1 MKLKNNGIQ
10 ILPIPK
16 IEDPRGNLSVIE
28 NDIVPFDIKRVYYLY
43 DVPSGSERGGHA
55 HKELQEFLVAL
66 SGSFDVARNLGIE
79 KSTGKLIAF
88 LDADDY
94 WFPNHLQELAHLYSD
109 FPDCGIYCSR
119 YKIKTAKNH
128 FQTPYY
134 KGIDQS
140 FKGIIKDYF
149 TSNMPFRITWTS
161 SLAISKEILEKSG
174 SFTPGITNSQDLELW
189 TKIGIQYPVAVNN
202 TITAIYNN
210 AIHNSLAK
218 KNMSS
223 MQLMNFE
230 QFKTSEQENPSLK
243 KFLDLYR
250 IEYGFKY
257 YVAGYKEKSDF
268 YLKNADKK
276 NISSKIQFLLK
287 LTPFCLHFLFK
298 ANSFLKKCGINFSVY
313 N

>member
-1 MKLKNNGIQ
+1 MVFFSVVIPLYNKANYIESTLKSVLDQTFTDYEIIVINDGSTDESEAVVHQFNDKRIQ
-10 ILPIPK
+10 IFHQK
-16 IEDPRGNLSVIE
+16 NQGVS
-28 NDIVPFDIKRVYYLY
+28 
-43 DVPSGSERGGHA
+43 
-55 HKELQEFLVAL
+55 
-66 SGSFDVARNLGIE
+66 VARNLGIE

-94 WFPNHLQELAHLYSD
+94 WFPNHLQELTHLYSD

-128 FQTPYY
+128 FQSPYY
-134 KGIDQS
+134 SGIDQS
-140 FKGIIKDYF
+140 FQGIVKDYF
-149 TSNMPFRITWTS
+149 ASNMPFRITWTS
-161 SLAISKEILEKSG
+161 SLAIPKEILENAG
-174 SFTPGITNSQDLELW
+174 SFTPGVTNGQDLELW

-210 AIHNSLAK
+210 TIHNSLAK
-218 KNMSS
+218 KNIGS
-223 MQLMNFE
+223 MQLMNFK
-230 QFKTSEQENPSLK
+230 QFKISEQENPSLK

-257 YVAGYKEKSDF
+257 YLAGYKEKSDF
-268 YLKNADKK
+268 YLKNVDKK

-287 LTPFCLHFLFK
+287 LPPFCLRFLFK
-298 ANSFLKKCGINFSVY
+298 SNSFLKKYGINFSVY

>member
-1 MKLKNNGIQ
+1 MVFFSVV
-10 ILPIPK
+10 IPLYNK
-16 IEDPRGNLSVIE
+16 ANYIE
-28 NDIVPFDIKRVYYLY
+28 NTLKSALDQTFTDYEIIVVNDGSTDESEAVVRQFNDKRIRIFHQKNQGV
-43 DVPSGSERGGHA
+43 S
-55 HKELQEFLVAL
+55 
-66 SGSFDVARNLGIE
+66 VARNLGIE

-149 TSNMPFRITWTS
+149 ASNMPFRITWTS

-174 SFTPGITNSQDLELW
+174 SFTPGITNGQDLELW

-210 AIHNSLAK
+210 AIHDSLAK
-218 KNMSS
+218 KNMGS

-268 YLKNADKK
+268 YLKNADKE